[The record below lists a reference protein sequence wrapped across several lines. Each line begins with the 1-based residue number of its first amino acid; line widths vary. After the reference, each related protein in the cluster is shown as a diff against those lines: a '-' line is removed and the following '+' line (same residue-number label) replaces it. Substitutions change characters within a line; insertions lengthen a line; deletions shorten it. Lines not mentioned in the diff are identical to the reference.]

1 MTALLIWS
9 LFGLLLGGC
18 QNLRPVFPT
27 PTPAFVP
34 RAQTGEPTPTVSP
47 TPGPSTTPEAS
58 LATARVCT
66 GYAGGLLN
74 VRACPGTECAVRFIL
89 DESMKVVPAGERVRV
104 GENIWI
110 RLVNPIQGWVN
121 GRYLCR
127 EGENP

>member
-1 MTALLIWS
+1 MTVLLIWS

-27 PTPAFVP
+27 PTPTFAP
-34 RAQTGEPTPTVSP
+34 RVQTGEPTATVSP
-47 TPGPSTTPEAS
+47 TPGHSTTPEGS

-66 GYAGGLLN
+66 GYADGLLN

-89 DESMKVVPAGERVRV
+89 AESMGVVPAGERVRV
-104 GENIWI
+104 GGSIWV
-110 RLVNPIQGWVN
+110 RLAGPVQGWVN

-127 EGENP
+127 EGAK